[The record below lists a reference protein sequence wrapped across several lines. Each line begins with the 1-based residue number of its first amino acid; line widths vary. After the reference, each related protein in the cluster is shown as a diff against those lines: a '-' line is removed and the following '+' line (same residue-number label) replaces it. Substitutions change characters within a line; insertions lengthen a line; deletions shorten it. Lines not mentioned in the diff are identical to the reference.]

1 MARAPEP
8 PKLRYGGLNPLQRII
23 IGVFFGLITPLFL
36 IPFGA
41 GLFLEPRGAWEFFYD
56 GLMDW
61 GMLFCIAATLF
72 LLVTPEFWQW
82 LLPLL
87 GRHMSEASRP
97 FFDLLKADGFS
108 EIFEKHLRDKELLML
123 TVKAILIVFPIFLFG
138 FILFFEWRA
147 DEYLPRKR
155 IYYYTNF
162 AVTLA
167 VICVFVIGV
176 YHAFSALI
184 ETKNELKARGEK
196 ASHSNQDRGNS
207 GSQKKA
213 NQDRGHSDDEFDYDP
228 NAFGG
233 GKRADDNRPPPP
245 RGYEKRHPSDVKL
258 WAVVDDPAA
267 SEQERKTALEVVLRR
282 EAKRKSD

>member
-1 MARAPEP
+1 MARAPKP
-8 PKLRYGGLNPLQRII
+8 PKLRIGGLNPLQTII
-23 IGVFFGLITPLFL
+23 IGVFVGLITPMFL

-41 GLFLEPRGAWEFFYD
+41 GLLLKPRGAWEFFYD

-97 FFDLLKADGFS
+97 FFDLINADGFK
-108 EIFEKHLRDKELLML
+108 ETFEKYIREFDVFFRIWKITVIPLLIALIIGIALKEWRYD
-123 TVKAILIVFPIFLFG
+123 G
-138 FILFFEWRA
+138 FINKPTIGGHIKFAFF
-147 DEYLPRKR
+147 
-155 IYYYTNF
+155 
-162 AVTLA
+162 LA
-167 VICVFVIGV
+167 VASFFVSIGF
-176 YHAFSALI
+176 HTHEAFLA
-184 ETKNELKARGEK
+184 TKEELKARGTTFG
-196 ASHSNQDRGNS
+196 HQNQDRDNS
-207 GSQKKA
+207 EKQQKA
-213 NQDRGHSDDEFDYDP
+213 DQGRGQNDDEFDYDP

-233 GKRADDNRPPPP
+233 EKRADDNRPPPP

-267 SEQERKTALEVVLRR
+267 SEQERKTALEIVLRR